1 MDGIRDR
8 VGYGLDPSTPAVA
21 DIWSFLFA
29 SGRRGI
35 YVPPRE
41 LGGDEEVQP
50 RESILLFSVIS
61 RVRVLEIGVRHG
73 GGKSYPHLI
82 FGTLFD

>member
-29 SGRRGI
+29 SGRCGI
-35 YVPPRE
+35 YVSPRAS
-41 LGGDEEVQP
+41 GGDEEVQP

-61 RVRVLEIGVRHG
+61 RVLVLEIGVRHD
-73 GGKSYPHLI
+73 GGKSYPYLI
-82 FGTLFD
+82 FGILFD